1 MARPYRIQVEGGFYH
16 INSRGDDR
24 KDIYKSERDY
34 EKFLEYLA
42 TAKGK
47 YKFFVHAYCLM
58 TNHYHLFIETTQ
70 TNLSR
75 IMQYLNTSYTVY
87 YNHKRNRS
95 GHLFQGRYK
104 SILVEQ
110 DAYYSELTRYIHL
123 NPVRAKIVK
132 KPSDYRWSSYNAY
145 LKAKSDDCVDI
156 DQVKQRLTMR
166 LSNYRSFVEGNQD
179 CPDPFKKVYAGFM
192 LGSVKFIKEKL
203 NRLQTDV
210 ESKDFAHKRAVE
222 NTIEPETIIQAVA
235 EYYKKEPEV
244 LFKAKKKPLL
254 AKKVA
259 VYLLKKMTALT
270 NKDIGSKFDISHSG
284 VSWIARD
291 VQRRIAE
298 DDRVKHDIARL
309 NSHLEV

>member
-70 TNLSR
+70 ANLSR

-145 LKAKSDDCVDI
+145 LKAKSDGCVDI
-156 DQVKQRLTMR
+156 DQAKQRLTMR
-166 LSNYRSFVEGNQD
+166 LSNYRSFVEGAQD

-192 LGSVKFIKEKL
+192 LGSVKFIKGNL
-203 NRLQTDV
+203 NQLQTEV
-210 ESKDFAHKRAVE
+210 NSKDFAHKRAIK
-222 NTIEPETIIQAVA
+222 NAIDPETIIDAVA
-235 EYYKKEPEV
+235 DYYKIDVEQARYGRKRP
-244 LFKAKKKPLL
+244 LTAKAM
-254 AKKVA
+254 AI
-259 VYLLKKMTALT
+259 YLLRRKTGLT
-270 NKDIGSKFDISHSG
+270 NFQIGEMFGMKHSTVSMAALGFEKKIVQDKRIKAAVDQIS
-284 VSWIARD
+284 W
-291 VQRRIAE
+291 
-298 DDRVKHDIARL
+298 
-309 NSHLEV
+309 NFEV